1 MWSFTKL
8 VLQRLLIIPITLL
21 VITAVLYGIVM
32 LSPPEVRAELY
43 MPPNTPRLQ
52 TAEARENIV
61 RRIIAE
67 NGLDQPYWV
76 QYTRW
81 LVRLLQG
88 DWGYS
93 PSFNTEVS
101 QLIRQ
106 RLPVTLELTLYSVLL
121 LLPFSLISGL
131 LAGWRPHSW
140 LDNSFRLTAFAATAI
155 PPFILGLFLLSI
167 FYVGLDWFP
176 PQRLDMHMVV
186 LERSGFRTITGL
198 LTLDGLLNGRLDV
211 TLDAFRHLVSP
222 VFTLSLLHWA
232 TISRVAR
239 VATIEEKSKEYITA
253 ARARGLPRLKV
264 MWRHAFRNVLL
275 PALTAGT
282 LSAASLVTGVFVV
295 EQVFNF
301 KGLSELLTRSA
312 TGIPEASLLLAFAV
326 VSVLL
331 VLPIMVILDI
341 IKHLVDPRLREEG

>member
-1 MWSFTKL
+1 
-8 VLQRLLIIPITLL
+8 LLIIPLTLF

-43 MPPNTPRLQ
+43 MPPTTPRVQ
-52 TAEARENIV
+52 APDARENTIK
-61 RRIIAE
+61 RLIAE
-67 NGLDQPYWV
+67 NGLDDPYLV

-81 LVRLLQG
+81 VWRMLQG

-93 PSFNTEVS
+93 PIFNAEVS
-101 QLIRQ
+101 ELLRL

-121 LLPFSLISGL
+121 LIPLALLSGL
-131 LAGWRPHSW
+131 IAGWRPHGW
-140 LDNSFRLTAFAATAI
+140 LDNSFRLSAFMATAV

-167 FYVGLDWFP
+167 FYVGLGWFP
-176 PQRLDMHMVV
+176 PQRIGTHMVV
-186 LERSGFRTITGL
+186 LERSGFRPITGL
-198 LTLDGLLNGRLDV
+198 LTLDGVLNSRLDV
-211 TLDAFRHLVSP
+211 TLDAFRHLVLP

-253 ARARGLPRLKV
+253 ARARGLPRANVL
-264 MWRHAFRNVLL
+264 WRHALRNVLL

-282 LSAASLVTGVFVV
+282 LSAASLVTGVFVI
-295 EQVFNF
+295 EQIFDF
-301 KGLSELLTRSA
+301 KGLSELLIRGA
-312 TGIPEASLLLAFAV
+312 YGVPEASLLLAFAV

-331 VLPIMVILDI
+331 VLPIMVVLDM
-341 IKHLVDPRLREEG
+341 IKHLIDPRLRDEG